1 MLVSEYRIGAAR
13 FFAADRG
20 LDLPPGPALEKL
32 NQCVHFAWISHWI
45 YIYQPGH
52 HAFPHPKDAAC
63 RFFPRRFHS
72 CSCVPKAIL
81 PVSGRRTLS
90 ILSPLRRRFQKSV
103 RSHLQSNRCIY
114 MFKSTF
120 WVHRSI
126 TEQENSNIKRDNP
139 MFDPFVG
146 RNHQKSPVPAHVA
159 YPLGCNLT

>member
-20 LDLPPGPALEKL
+20 LDLPTGFG
-32 NQCVHFAWISHWI
+32 NTQCLHFAWISHWI

-63 RFFPRRFHS
+63 RFFPMRFHS

-90 ILSPLRRRFQKSV
+90 ILSPLRRRKLLIM
-103 RSHLQSNRCIY
+103 RS
-114 MFKSTF
+114 
-120 WVHRSI
+120 
-126 TEQENSNIKRDNP
+126 
-139 MFDPFVG
+139 DPQG
-146 RNHQKSPVPAHVA
+146 
-159 YPLGCNLT
+159 YTLTS

>member
-32 NQCVHFAWISHWI
+32 NQCLHFAWISHWI

-90 ILSPLRRRFQKSV
+90 ILSPLRRRKTNNFPPPRAILLMGWVVANAICYPGV
-103 RSHLQSNRCIY
+103 RRKEVCRLTC
-114 MFKSTF
+114 
-120 WVHRSI
+120 
-126 TEQENSNIKRDNP
+126 
-139 MFDPFVG
+139 G
-146 RNHQKSPVPAHVA
+146 AGGVA
-159 YPLGCNLT
+159 